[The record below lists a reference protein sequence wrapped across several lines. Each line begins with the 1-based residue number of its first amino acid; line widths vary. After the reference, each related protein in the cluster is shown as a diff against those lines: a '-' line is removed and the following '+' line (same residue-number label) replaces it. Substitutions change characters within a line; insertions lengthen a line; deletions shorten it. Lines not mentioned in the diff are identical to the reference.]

1 MYMPQEQEFIQLL
14 NKHQNI
20 IHKVTHLYTNNA
32 IDREDLFQ
40 EICLQ
45 AWKSIN
51 SFRGESQFSTWLYR
65 VALNI
70 AITHLKK
77 EKNKPTQTSLLPN
90 ETELENNNPIELQ
103 TQAMHKAIAELNK
116 IDKALVM
123 LYLEDYSYIDIGKIL
138 GITPNNVAVKMNR
151 LKVKLKERTEA
162 IFNSLNA

>member
-1 MYMPQEQEFIQLL
+1 MPQEQEFIQLL

-32 IDREDLFQ
+32 EDREDLFQ

-77 EKNKPTQTSLLPN
+77 EKRKPQQTAILP
-90 ETELENNNPIELQ
+90 TDATPENTNPIELQ
-103 TQAMHKAIAELNK
+103 TNAMHQAIAELNK

-151 LKVKLKERTEA
+151 LKVKLKESTEA
-162 IFNSLNA
+162 IYNTLNA

>member
-1 MYMPQEQEFIQLL
+1 MPQEQEFIQLL

-20 IHKVTHLYTNNA
+20 VHKVTHLYTNT
-32 IDREDLFQ
+32 IEDREDLFQ

-77 EKNKPTQTSLLPN
+77 DKRKPQQTPILP
-90 ETELENNNPIELQ
+90 TDSVQENQNPIELQ
-103 TQAMHKAIAELNK
+103 TKAMHQAIAQLNK

-123 LYLEDYSYIDIGKIL
+123 LYLEDYSYIEIGNIL

-151 LKVKLKERTEA
+151 LKVKLKENTEA
-162 IFNSLNA
+162 IFNTLNA